1 MAGWTIG
8 ASGLAEILAIG
19 RRLGL
24 AGFLLL
30 CLWSVATFGM
40 LGAAWAVAVP
50 AGGIRLLPH
59 FAWARALREAVSD
72 LLPFSQLGGIVVGTR
87 SLTAAGIA
95 PRYVYGALMVDITTE
110 MASQL
115 VYTLFGLALMAS
127 LLMDGGAGAGLR
139 LTILG
144 GTGVMVVI
152 ILGVFATQ
160 RFGPALIMRIA
171 GRVLPARAAAIGD
184 FRGVLAGIY
193 ARRGAVTLSFLFNL
207 AAWVMSGAAAWLV
220 LRLMA
225 VPISLWDALSLE
237 SLIFTLRSVAFMIPG
252 AIGVQEAAYVVAAP
266 LFGLPVEAA
275 LALSFAKRAREVV
288 LGLPCLLIW
297 QFGEMRA
304 VTRRA

>member
-1 MAGWTIG
+1 
-8 ASGLAEILAIG
+8 
-19 RRLGL
+19 
-24 AGFLLL
+24 
-30 CLWSVATFGM
+30 
-40 LGAAWAVAVP
+40 
-50 AGGIRLLPH
+50 
-59 FAWARALREAVSD
+59 
-72 LLPFSQLGGIVVGTR
+72 
-87 SLTAAGIA
+87 
-95 PRYVYGALMVDITTE
+95 
-110 MASQL
+110 
-115 VYTLFGLALMAS
+115 
-127 LLMDGGAGAGLR
+127 
-139 LTILG
+139 
-144 GTGVMVVI
+144 
-152 ILGVFATQ
+152 
-160 RFGPALIMRIA
+160 
-171 GRVLPARAAAIGD
+171 
-184 FRGVLAGIY
+184 VLAGIY